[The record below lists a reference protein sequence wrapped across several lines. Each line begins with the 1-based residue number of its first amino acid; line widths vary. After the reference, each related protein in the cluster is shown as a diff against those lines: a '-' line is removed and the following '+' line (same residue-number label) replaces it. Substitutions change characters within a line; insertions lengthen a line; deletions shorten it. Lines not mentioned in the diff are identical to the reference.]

1 MAGKIGNAADRLAAI
16 RSAFPAQGFFR
27 DKEWLLSPESFPL
40 EPEILKTIECLGPA
54 LLAFQRACNR
64 LYFESAAGGEH
75 AWVARLLDQGK
86 PRHIIDLGRHEAWR
100 DELPR
105 VIRPDLVLTE
115 DGVCLSEIDSL
126 PGGIGLTAWLN
137 QTYASLG
144 DGVIGGERGMIEGF
158 AAAFPDEDILISRE
172 SGDYEPEM
180 RYLAEALRDR
190 QLTRTAAFVPPS
202 ESQPS
207 RSCYRFFE
215 LFDLENVEHS
225 RELLRLAGAGGIRF
239 TPPLKAFLEE
249 KLWLGLF
256 WSPQLEPWW
265 RENLSDEHFALLRRC
280 IPVGWVLNP
289 APLPVTAVYP
299 GLEINSWDE
308 LRAFGRKQR
317 ELVIKISGFSEKSWG
332 SRGVVIGHD
341 LSHPDWSRA
350 IDGALSSFPQ
360 NPFLLQRFHAGRIVH
375 HPAWDD
381 MKSTTALMK
390 ARVRLCPY
398 YFVVNH
404 TARLSGVL
412 ATVCPADKKLLH
424 GMKDAMLLPCV
435 PR

>member
-1 MAGKIGNAADRLAAI
+1 MAGKIGNAAGRVAAI

-27 DKEWLLSPESFPL
+27 DKEWILSPEPFPL
-40 EPEILKTIECLGPA
+40 EPRILETIERLGPA

-86 PRHIIDLGRHEAWR
+86 PRHIIDLGRHAAWR

-137 QTYASLG
+137 ETHARLG
-144 DGVIGGERGMIEGF
+144 DDVIGGERGMLEGF
-158 AAAFPDEDILISRE
+158 AAAFPDEDILVSRE

-180 RYLAEALRDR
+180 QWLAQVLGDR
-190 QLTRTAAFVPPS
+190 HVIRTAGFVPPS
-202 ESQPS
+202 ESQPP

-215 LFDLENVEHS
+215 LFDLDNVEHS
-225 RELLRLAGAGGIRF
+225 RAMLRLATAGGIRF
-239 TPPLKAFLEE
+239 TPPMKAFLEE
-249 KLWLGLF
+249 KLWLALF
-256 WSPQLEPWW
+256 WNPQLEGWW
-265 RENLSDEHFALLRRC
+265 RGALDDGHFALLQRC
-280 IPVGWVLNP
+280 IPTGWVLNP

-308 LRAFGRKQR
+308 LRTFGRKQR

-341 LSHPDWSRA
+341 LSHPEWSQA
-350 IDGALSSFPQ
+350 IDEALASFPK
-360 NPFLLQRFHAGRIVH
+360 NPFLLQRFHAGKIVT

-381 MKSTTALMK
+381 TCWRRF
-390 ARVRLCPY
+390 ARQTRNSC
-398 YFVVNH
+398 
-404 TARLSGVL
+404 TG
-412 ATVCPADKKLLH
+412 
-424 GMKDAMLLPCV
+424 
-435 PR
+435 